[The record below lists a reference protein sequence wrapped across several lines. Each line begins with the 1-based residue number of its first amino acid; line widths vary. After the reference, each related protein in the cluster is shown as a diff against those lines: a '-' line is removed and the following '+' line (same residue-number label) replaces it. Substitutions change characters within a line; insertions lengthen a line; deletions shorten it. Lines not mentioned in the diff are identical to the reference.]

1 MNKHAAMPAK
11 TNTTSDAHSKKNSD
25 CHCSGGLPVSGAHAD
40 AVVNSGASNVKDLR
54 VAQLLKRDVDIFPAQ
69 SPALR
74 EASDV
79 FDLGPPGSF
88 RSIPL
93 RI

>member
-1 MNKHAAMPAK
+1 MNKHAAVPAK
-11 TNTTSDAHSKKNSD
+11 THESSDANSKKNSD
-25 CHCSGGLPVSGAHAD
+25 CHCCGGLPVSGTSND
-40 AVVNSGASNVKDLR
+40 AVMSAGTNSVKDLR
-54 VAQLLKRDVDIFPAQ
+54 VAQSLKHDVDIFPIQ
-69 SPALR
+69 SSAIR

-79 FDLGPPGSF
+79 FDPSPPGSF